1 MKTKIESQPLV
12 SVIMNCYNGEKYLE
26 ESIKSILFQTYKNWE
41 LIFWDNRSEDKS
53 SQIFKSYQDKR
64 FKYFYADKHTSLY
77 EARNIAIEKSTGDFI
92 SFLDTDDLW
101 DEKKLEKQMDYFED
115 EKVGVV
121 YSNYWLVKKDFKKK
135 KINFKK
141 KLYRGE
147 VYQRLIK
154 NYNIGILTTV
164 IRKKNYLELKKKFD
178 ERFSIIGDF
187 DLFLRLSKRCKFES
201 VQAPLAYYRL
211 HGKNL
216 SIIHKEKEIEE
227 LNIWLKENKDDLN
240 KFDIK
245 RLKKNIYHR
254 KFVNCKIDGNYKE
267 CLNILLNSGLNL
279 LNFKNLIIF
288 LVPVV
293 ILKKLLWYHQD

>member
-1 MKTKIESQPLV
+1 MKTKNEIRPLV
-12 SVIMNCYNGEKYLE
+12 SVIMNCYNGEKYLD
-26 ESIKSILFQTYKNWE
+26 ESIQSVIGQSYENWE
-41 LIFWDNRSEDKS
+41 LIFWDNKSEDKS
-53 SQIFKSYQDKR
+53 SEIFKKYQDKR

-187 DLFLRLSKRCKFES
+187 DLFLRLSKMCKFES
-201 VQAPLAYYRL
+201 VQTPLAYYRL

-216 SIIHKEKEIEE
+216 STIHKEKEIKE
-227 LNIWLKENKDDLN
+227 LTIWLNENQNTLN
-240 KFDIK
+240 EFNVK
-245 RLKKNIYHR
+245 RIKKNIYQR
-254 KFVNCKIDGNYKE
+254 KFVNCKIDGNYKA
-267 CLNILLNSGLNL
+267 CLDILLNSGLGL
-279 LNFKNLIIF
+279 LNIKNLIIF
-288 LVPVV
+288 LLPVS
-293 ILKKLLWYHQD
+293 ILKKLLWYHLE

>member
-1 MKTKIESQPLV
+1 MKTKIETQPLV
-12 SVIMNCYNGEKYLE
+12 SVIMNCYNGAKYLD
-26 ESIKSILFQTYKNWE
+26 ESIKSVLLQTYDNWE
-41 LIFWDNRSEDKS
+41 LIFWDNKSEDKS
-53 SQIFKSYQDKR
+53 GQIFKKYQDKR
-64 FKYFYADKHTSLY
+64 LKYFYADKHTSLY
-77 EARNIAIEKSTGDFI
+77 EARNLAIEKSTGDFI

-101 DEKKLEKQMDYFED
+101 DKQKLEKQMHYFD
-115 EKVGVV
+115 DLSVGVV
-121 YSNYWLVKKDFKKK
+121 YSNYWLIKKDLKKK

-141 KLYRGE
+141 KLYRGD
-147 VYQRLIK
+147 VYQKLIK

-164 IRKKNYLELKKKFD
+164 IRKKSYAELKKKFD

-187 DLFLRLSKRCKFES
+187 DLFLRLSKIFKFES

-216 SIIHKEKEIEE
+216 STIYKEKEIEE
-227 LNIWLKENKDDLN
+227 LNIWLQENKDNLN

-245 RLKKNIYHR
+245 RLKKNIYQR
-254 KFVNCKIDGNYKE
+254 KFVNCKIEGNYKE

-279 LNFKNLIIF
+279 LNLKNLIIF
-288 LVPVV
+288 LLPVA

>member
-101 DEKKLEKQMDYFED
+101 DEQKLEKQMDYFKD